1 MEKKK
6 SFKIYKSEF
15 TIGHRRFI
23 AAIIDFLTL
32 CLPLF
37 IYQTFISQIIKNQLI
52 NNILSMSLVGL
63 FILFKDC
70 IFKNGSIGKKIMQIA
85 IYDKETNKYA
95 TNKIKI
101 KRNLMILEDKHSFG
115 SELINKNER
124 SADIKYNTYV
134 DLIKK

>member
-1 MEKKK
+1 MKKYE

-23 AAIIDFLTL
+23 AAMIDLAII
-32 CLPLF
+32 
-37 IYQTFISQIIKNQLI
+37 LI
-52 NNILSMSLVGL
+52 VGEYLENILIKLKTSETVIVLIFYTIIAFM
-63 FILFKDC
+63 FFCKDC

-101 KRNLMILEDKHSFG
+101 KRNLMILNDFSSIEKSI
-115 SELINKNER
+115 LKNER